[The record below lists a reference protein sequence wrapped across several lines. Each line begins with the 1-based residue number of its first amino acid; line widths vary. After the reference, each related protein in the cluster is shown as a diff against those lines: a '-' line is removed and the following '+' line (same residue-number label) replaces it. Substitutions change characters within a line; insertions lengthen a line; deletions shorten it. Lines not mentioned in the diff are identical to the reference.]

1 MEESDSI
8 WKREKGKYGI
18 SYPVSYLQFLND
30 LKYFIWEGLFQYNKT
45 PIFNISV
52 KNSVNCKGTDKASPS
67 ITIIVEREIEMGK
80 IILIREN
87 ASICFFLNFNKIK
100 KEKNTIMGNP
110 IK

>member
-1 MEESDSI
+1 M
-8 WKREKGKYGI
+8 
-18 SYPVSYLQFLND
+18 ND
-30 LKYFIWEGLFQYNKT
+30 LKYLIWEGLFQYNKT

-52 KNSVNCKGTDKASPS
+52 KTSITCKGTGKAIPS

-100 KEKNTIMGNP
+100 KEKNTITGNP